1 MLEAIVSDGTGSAC
15 NVRREAFVMK
25 LLLLLLVVVMVVMMM
40 ITLPKRMMGDV
51 VRSLDSD

>member
-15 NVRREAFVMK
+15 NVRREAFVVK
-25 LLLLLLVVVMVVMMM
+25 LLLLLLLLVVVVMMM